1 MTLACHCL
9 ASCFEIVK
17 ACCLFCECTQTCS
30 VVAVIKTALTLLGLL
45 KPVLYWKISFLPC
58 IMEIARHYMT
68 LLTCGGPLTI
78 QTWIRIWCAWNE
90 FWRSALFNFVQVNSF
105 ADFYSWFRLGSP
117 VWVDQWGA
125 KSCELLVWPL
135 QQSPWGCESLGMSWI
150 FTVSDAQNM
159 HAYSMVVGLKEQ
171 EWLLLLK
178 RSASICKRGCFKLW
192 ECQS

>member
-1 MTLACHCL
+1 M
-9 ASCFEIVK
+9 
-17 ACCLFCECTQTCS
+17 
-30 VVAVIKTALTLLGLL
+30 AVIKTALTLLVLL
-45 KPVLYWKISFLPC
+45 KSVLYWKISFLPC

-90 FWRSALFNFVQVNSF
+90 FFWRSAALFNFVQVNSF

-135 QQSPWGCESLGMSWI
+135 QQS
-150 FTVSDAQNM
+150 DAQNT

-178 RSASICKRGCFKLW
+178 RSASIFKRGCFKLW